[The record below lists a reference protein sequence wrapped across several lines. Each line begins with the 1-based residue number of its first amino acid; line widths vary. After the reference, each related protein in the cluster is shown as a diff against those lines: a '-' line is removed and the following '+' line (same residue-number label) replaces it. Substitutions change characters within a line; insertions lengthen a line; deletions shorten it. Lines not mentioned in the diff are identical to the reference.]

1 MSNVPLHFRQ
11 TLERLKLKIPISHE
25 REMVLLEQMRVLGV
39 EDFSPELTDELL
51 RFIVINEP
59 TERAVARVF
68 SMLEKLSESV
78 HVFNQNQEEVIISV
92 NGVTSA
98 IQDLPDSIRTASYN
112 GTIDA
117 LSSVSTE
124 NAENLKRVMD
134 STYVSKDDMIATLK
148 VELAEIKHAFVS
160 TVKIETEELKGL
172 RKVLVKTAIS
182 PTVLAIVG
190 AVALFIGVCLG
201 KFTF

>member
-1 MSNVPLHFRQ
+1 MSEPLHLRQ
-11 TLERLKLKIPISHE
+11 TIDRLKRKVDISQE
-25 REMVLLEQMRVLGV
+25 REMQLLDTMRILGV
-39 EDFSPELTDELL
+39 EDYSPEMTDELL
-51 RFIVINEP
+51 RFVVINEP
-59 TERAVARVF
+59 TERAIAKVLAIAG
-68 SMLEKLSESV
+68 KLSESV

-98 IQDLPDSIRTASYN
+98 IQDLPDKIRTASYN

-117 LSSVSTE
+117 LSSVSAE